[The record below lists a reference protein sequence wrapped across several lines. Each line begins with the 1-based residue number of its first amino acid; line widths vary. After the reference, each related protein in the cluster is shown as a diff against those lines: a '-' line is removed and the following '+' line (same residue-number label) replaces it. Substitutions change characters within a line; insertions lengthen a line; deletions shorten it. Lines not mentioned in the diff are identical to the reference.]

1 MLTDWRVAAAAAIF
15 CTGLLVTCIE
25 TSAQSMPKDV
35 AARTEIYAIPS
46 LTISDQQFLTGDAN
60 GKQVTVAGE
69 FRIAQGS
76 GKLPVVVLMHGSSGV
91 GAGMDPWVRHFN
103 AMGISTF
110 VIDGFSGRGL
120 TAVGPNQ
127 ALLGRLNFIVDI
139 YRSLEILAKH
149 PRVDPDRIVLM
160 GFSRGGQAALYA
172 SLDRFHKL
180 WNKSGAQFAAYIP
193 FYPDCSTSYATDTET
208 VARPIRIFHGTPD
221 DYNPVASCKAYLAR
235 LQEAKRDVA
244 LTEYPDSAHGFD
256 AGLLGL
262 STVAVSA
269 NAQSARNCRL
279 KEGEGGVSDER
290 RHQGALHLQ
299 GRLHRAQSA
308 CRRQPGDRPGSAQG
322 GERFPAGAAQAG
334 VAARWNPPHDPA
346 ALKPMNRRGLGVDCL
361 NRNGGPSRCLDP
373 ISPERRCCSHRYPC
387 PAARPWP
394 HLSPPSPPW
403 RVHGLAAACSAPP
416 TANRSNCVA
425 AHRTTSPEPATS
437 FGSI

>member
-1 MLTDWRVAAAAAIF
+1 MLTASRAAIAAAVF
-15 CTGLLVTCIE
+15 CTGLLIACFE

-69 FRIAQGS
+69 FRIAQGN
-76 GKLPVVVLMHGSSGV
+76 GKLPVIVLMHGSSGV
-91 GAGMDPWVRHFN
+91 GSGMDPWVRHFN

-127 ALLGRLNFIVDI
+127 AQLGRLNFIVDI

-193 FYPDCSTSYATDTET
+193 FYPDCSTSYATDTE
-208 VARPIRIFHGTPD
+208 VVDRPIRIFHGTPD

-235 LQEAKRDVA
+235 LTEAKRDVK
-244 LTEYPDSAHGFD
+244 LTEYPESEHGFD
-256 AGLLGL
+256 AGLLG
-262 STVAVSA
+262 VNAINVSA
-269 NAQSARNCRL
+269 NAQTVRNCRI
-279 KEGEGGVSDER
+279 KEGEGGV
-290 RHQGALHLQ
+290 L
-299 GRLHRAQSA
+299 
-308 CRRQPGDRPGSAQG
+308 
-322 GERFPAGAAQAG
+322 
-334 VAARWNPPHDPA
+334 
-346 ALKPMNRRGLGVDCL
+346 MNDDTKT
-361 NRNGGPSRCLDP
+361 PFSYKDD
-373 ISPERRCCSHRYPC
+373 
-387 PAARPWP
+387 
-394 HLSPPSPPW
+394 
-403 RVHGLAAACSAPP
+403 
-416 TANRSNCVA
+416 CVA
-425 AHRTTSPEPATS
+425 LNPHVGGNPATAQQARKAVS
-437 FGSI
+437 DFLQTLLKLG